1 MAGLTAALRRRPPG
15 AASGEAAIN
24 NNHLLVVIHAQAS
37 RPRNLPA
44 ALCSRRLTLANGLIR
59 RGFSL
64 EGRSVVFLLSLAT
77 LPRSSR
83 FHFNSG
89 GNSMNSIVY
98 IVGLVVI
105 IGAILAFLGLR

>member
-1 MAGLTAALRRRPPG
+1 MPLFPLPSTLTRVVGFTAALRRR
-15 AASGEAAIN
+15 
-24 NNHLLVVIHAQAS
+24 HALPSRANRADPATLG
-37 RPRNLPA
+37 RPR
-44 ALCSRRLTLANGLIR
+44 
-59 RGFSL
+59 F
-64 EGRSVVFLLSLAT
+64 FLLSLAT
-77 LPRSSR
+77 LPHFSR